1 MEAAESGR
9 RDRGGFLVAVESRA
23 VPAASVVVVRRRDG
37 PDSEDAQRD
46 ERGDRNLPHLSP
58 PWSVTEGPYDSGGRS
73 DRGPRLGWMEDVYWL
88 GVFLGLGVAIG
99 VLLAGLLGTSRA
111 GLLVAV
117 AAAAVAGFVVGLT
130 FAEEQEAAAGAIGGI
145 FGGAAAAEIV
155 RGALRRGGDRW
166 GTAALVG
173 AAAVA
178 VAALAF
184 VPLVGYL
191 ETLALPLLAI
201 RMRRRLPE
209 RYAGLRTLAR
219 D

>member
-1 MEAAESGR
+1 
-9 RDRGGFLVAVESRA
+9 
-23 VPAASVVVVRRRDG
+23 
-37 PDSEDAQRD
+37 
-46 ERGDRNLPHLSP
+46 
-58 PWSVTEGPYDSGGRS
+58 
-73 DRGPRLGWMEDVYWL
+73 MEDVYWL
-88 GVFLGLGVAIG
+88 GVFLGLGVAFG
-99 VLLAGLLGTSRA
+99 VLLAGLVGSSRA
-111 GLLVAV
+111 GLLVAIAV
-117 AAAAVAGFVVGLT
+117 AAVAGFVVGLA

-145 FGGAAAAEIV
+145 FGAVATAEIV

-173 AAAVA
+173 AGAVA

-191 ETLALPLLAI
+191 ETLALPALAV

>member
-1 MEAAESGR
+1 V
-9 RDRGGFLVAVESRA
+9 D
-23 VPAASVVVVRRRDG
+23 
-37 PDSEDAQRD
+37 
-46 ERGDRNLPHLSP
+46 
-58 PWSVTEGPYDSGGRS
+58 
-73 DRGPRLGWMEDVYWL
+73 DVYWI

-99 VLLAGLLGTSRA
+99 VLLAGLLGASRA
-111 GLLVAV
+111 GLLVVVAV
-117 AAAAVAGFVVGLT
+117 AAVAAFVLGLT

-155 RGALRRGGDRW
+155 RGALRRGGARW
-166 GTAALVG
+166 GTALLVG

-184 VPLVGYL
+184 VPLLGYL
-191 ETLALPLLAI
+191 ETLALPALAI

-209 RYAGLRTLAR
+209 RYAGLRILAR

>member
-1 MEAAESGR
+1 M
-9 RDRGGFLVAVESRA
+9 D
-23 VPAASVVVVRRRDG
+23 
-37 PDSEDAQRD
+37 
-46 ERGDRNLPHLSP
+46 
-58 PWSVTEGPYDSGGRS
+58 
-73 DRGPRLGWMEDVYWL
+73 DVYWI

-111 GLLVAV
+111 GLLLTVAV
-117 AAAAVAGFVVGLT
+117 AAVAGFVLGLT